1 MDVTTYTVGQ
11 LKQLRQDLKYNI
23 LAEESKGKPIGYSE
37 LYLDSMKSNKLKIES
52 ELRKRGEDL

>member
-23 LAEESKGKPIGYSE
+23 LAEEAKGKPIGYSE
-37 LYLDSMKSNKLKIES
+37 LYLDSMKANKLKIES
-52 ELRKRGEDL
+52 ELRKRGEL

>member
-23 LAEESKGKPIGYSE
+23 LAEEVKGKPIGYSE
-37 LYLDSMKSNKLKIES
+37 LYLDSMKANKLKIES
-52 ELRKRGEDL
+52 ELRKRGELK